1 MKKKT
6 KAKIASSVNDI
17 IFSEIDLKETTFNNK
32 DKDVVYYSLDIMSD
46 NSSNS
51 PRNSDNSSN
60 NSPNSG
66 SFNLDDYDLNIDDL
80 SDDLNDQ
87 LNEQLNNPLNIK
99 NISIKNSSDS
109 FINNFQ
115 EEENLNVSKIDN
127 SNNIVNLNEV
137 EEIDKI
143 DEIDDIDNIDEIIKK
158 NEEVDKISEKC
169 EETKTKLNTS
179 EFFKI
184 LNQNQ
189 NQTPIIS
196 TIPEEDIIN
205 NEISK
210 TLQEEILKNENQEQN
225 INENTINNTINND
238 TKIEPE
244 NTYKFNI
251 PENKQNEDNI
261 ENQDILNVNESTK
274 QDDIKEN
281 LEEIQQQNQNKK
293 SIEDLQNMNTQ
304 EKVHIWKDLIDTN
317 INAYSSYNYL
327 QTETQNNNL
336 LNLINKDRLFKFY
349 KLAEKN
355 NKNIYGYIDNNKIY
369 NCEPNTT
376 YDFEVHTKL
385 TNENIDPPGN
395 YINIFMKK
403 DLDKIKCVYLLNS
416 NGYWTMEPLENF
428 QSFKDNETKQ
438 KILLIYFI
446 ILKILFCNKYYPF
459 NDGNS
464 IQKYRNLTKNINLNI
479 INHINNNN
487 DFKNYINTQFKNV
500 FKLNDTIEDII
511 KLITD
516 NNINKYYGRI
526 LKLKYKY
533 Y

>member
-1 MKKKT
+1 MKKKI

-17 IFSEIDLKETTFNNK
+17 IFSEIDLKETTFNNNK

-51 PRNSDNSSN
+51 PKNSDNSGN

-80 SDDLNDQ
+80 SDNLNDDLNIND
-87 LNEQLNNPLNIK
+87 LSDKLSDNLDIK
-99 NISIKNSSDS
+99 NISIKDSSDLS
-109 FINNFQ
+109 LNNIKNV
-115 EEENLNVSKIDN
+115 EDLNVNKLKTIHDIDN
-127 SNNIVNLNEV
+127 LDNLDNL
-137 EEIDKI
+137 
-143 DEIDDIDNIDEIIKK
+143 DDIDNLDNINNK
-158 NEEVDKISEKC
+158 NPTETDITYKKC

-184 LNQNQ
+184 LNQNK
-189 NQTPIIS
+189 NTS
-196 TIPEEDIIN
+196 TIENELQTNLFKTSQNHNNKNIEEEKN
-205 NEISK
+205 NQNIED
-210 TLQEEILKNENQEQN
+210 EQN
-225 INENTINNTINND
+225 N
-238 TKIEPE
+238 
-244 NTYKFNI
+244 
-251 PENKQNEDNI
+251 QNI
-261 ENQDILNVNESTK
+261 EEEQNNQNIEEEQNNGNIEEEQNNGNV
-274 QDDIKEN
+274 
-281 LEEIQQQNQNKK
+281 EEEQNNGNIEEEQNNRNIEENKK
-293 SIEDLQNMNTQ
+293 SIEDLHNMNTQ
-304 EKVHIWKDLIDTN
+304 EKITIWKDLIDTN
-317 INAYSSYNYL
+317 INAHSSYNYL

-336 LNLINKDRLFKFY
+336 ANLINKDRLFKFY

-355 NKNIYGYIDNNKIY
+355 KKNIYGYIDNNKIY
-369 NCEPNTT
+369 NCEPSKT
-376 YDFEVHTKL
+376 YEYEVHTKL

-403 DLDKIKCVYLLNS
+403 DLDKIKCVYLLNN

-428 QSFKDNETKQ
+428 QSFKNDEIKQ

-446 ILKILFCNKYYPF
+446 ILKILFCNKHYPF

-479 INHINNNN
+479 INHINNNIN
-487 DFKNYINTQFKNV
+487 FKNYINTQFKNV
-500 FKLNDTIEDII
+500 FKINDTIEDII
-511 KLITD
+511 KLIND

>member
-32 DKDVVYYSLDIMSD
+32 DVKYYSLDIMSD

-60 NSPNSG
+60 NSPHSG

-80 SDDLNDQ
+80 SDDLND
-87 LNEQLNNPLNIK
+87 NLNIK

-109 FINNFQ
+109 LNNIQ
-115 EEENLNVSKIDN
+115 EDETLNVSKI
-127 SNNIVNLNEV
+127 NNPNDIDDIHNL
-137 EEIDKI
+137 
-143 DEIDDIDNIDEIIKK
+143 DDIDNIHNLDDINDLDNDPNNINDIINNNNIEDNQDDITYK
-158 NEEVDKISEKC
+158 KC

-189 NQTPIIS
+189 TQNITTIQEDELNDIEITKNQNDE
-196 TIPEEDIIN
+196 IPN
-205 NEISK
+205 N
-210 TLQEEILKNENQEQN
+210 NENQEEQQIDKEDIVQTDRELENILNNNNQEQN
-225 INENTINNTINND
+225 GE
-238 TKIEPE
+238 
-244 NTYKFNI
+244 
-251 PENKQNEDNI
+251 EDNQ
-261 ENQDILNVNESTK
+261 EQNGEEDNQ
-274 QDDIKEN
+274 
-281 LEEIQQQNQNKK
+281 EEEENKK
-293 SIEDLQNMNTQ
+293 SVEDLHNMNTQ
-304 EKVHIWKDLIDTN
+304 EKVNIWKDLIDTN
-317 INAYSSYNYL
+317 INAHSSYNYL

-355 NKNIYGYIDNNKIY
+355 KKNIYGYIDNNKIY
-369 NCEPNTT
+369 NCEPHTT

-428 QSFKDNETKQ
+428 QSFKDDETKQ

-446 ILKILFCNKYYPF
+446 ILKILFCNKHYPF

-479 INHINNNN
+479 INHINTNIN
-487 DFKNYINTQFKNV
+487 FKKYINNQFKSV
-500 FKLNDTIEDII
+500 FKLTDTIEDILNI
-511 KLITD
+511 IDK
-516 NNINKYYGRI
+516 NKINKYYGRI

>member
-17 IFSEIDLKETTFNNK
+17 IFSEIDLKETTFNN
-32 DKDVVYYSLDIMSD
+32 KDVVYYSLDIMSD

-80 SDDLNDQ
+80 SDDLNDN
-87 LNEQLNNPLNIK
+87 LNDNLNIK

-109 FINNFQ
+109 LNNIQ
-115 EEENLNVSKIDN
+115 EDETLNVSKI
-127 SNNIVNLNEV
+127 NNPN
-137 EEIDKI
+137 D
-143 DEIDDIDNIDEIIKK
+143 IDDINDLDDINYLDNVPNNINDIINNNNIEDNQDDITYK
-158 NEEVDKISEKC
+158 KC

-189 NQTPIIS
+189 TQNIT
-196 TIPEEDIIN
+196 TIQEDEPNDEIPN
-205 NEISK
+205 N
-210 TLQEEILKNENQEQN
+210 NENQEEQQ
-225 INENTINNTINND
+225 INKYDIVQTDHELEDILNNNNNQ
-238 TKIEPE
+238 E
-244 NTYKFNI
+244 
-251 PENKQNEDNI
+251 QNEDNQ
-261 ENQDILNVNESTK
+261 EQNEDNQEQNEDN
-274 QDDIKEN
+274 QEQN
-281 LEEIQQQNQNKK
+281 EEENKK
-293 SIEDLQNMNTQ
+293 SVEDLYNMNTQ

-317 INAYSSYNYL
+317 INVHSSYNYL

-355 NKNIYGYIDNNKIY
+355 KKNIYGYIDNNKIY
-369 NCEPNTT
+369 NCEPHAT

-428 QSFKDNETKQ
+428 QSFKDDETKQ

-446 ILKILFCNKYYPF
+446 ILKILFCNKHYPF

-479 INHINNNN
+479 INNINNNIN
-487 DFKNYINTQFKNV
+487 FKNYINAQFKNV

-511 KLITD
+511 KI
-516 NNINKYYGRI
+516 II
-526 LKLKYKY
+526 
-533 Y
+533 